1 MPDAGM
7 PLKPPSALLL
17 ALEGRAPGEL
27 GATLASWPVLRTVA
41 PGDGHAVIVFPGFT
55 ASDITTLPLR
65 TFLID
70 RGYDAYGW
78 DLRFNL
84 GPRKG
89 VMEKI
94 LRRVRGLRR
103 ETGRNV
109 SLVGWSLGGVF
120 AREVAKMVPEAV
132 RCVITLGSPFTGSPK
147 ANNVWRLYELLS
159 GHRLD
164 HDVHIGHVRQTPP
177 VPTTSIFTRTDG
189 VVAWQC
195 CLQRPEPRAESIEVH
210 ASHCGIGMNAA
221 AWYAVAD
228 RLAQREG
235 HWKPFHRDGWRQW
248 LYRDPYRD
256 ADRG

>member
-1 MPDAGM
+1 MPESLRPPG
-7 PLKPPSALLL
+7 PLLF
-17 ALEGRAPGEL
+17 ALEARAPWEL
-27 GATLASWPVLRTVA
+27 GATLASWPFLRQGTV
-41 PGDGHAVIVFPGFT
+41 GDGHVVIVFPGFA

-70 RGYDAYGW
+70 RGYDTYGW

-89 VMEKI
+89 VIEKI
-94 LRRVRGLRR
+94 LQRVDRLHRAS
-103 ETGRNV
+103 GRKV

-120 AREVAKMVPEAV
+120 AREIAKMIPEHV

-147 ANNVWRLYELLS
+147 ANNVWRLYELMS

-164 HDVHIGHVRQTPP
+164 ADVHVGRVRETPP
-177 VPTTSIFTRTDG
+177 VPTTSIFTRSDG

-195 CLQRPEPRAESIEVH
+195 CLQQPGERAESIEVQ
-210 ASHCGIGMNAA
+210 ASHLGIGMNAA
-221 AWYAVAD
+221 AWYAIAD

-235 HWKPFHRDGWRQW
+235 HWKPFHREGWRQW

-256 ADRG
+256 ADRR